1 MSANK
6 KLRIDI
12 FRIAVIHQQWA
23 ARANRS
29 QKGALTTLPERHI
42 FPSTT
47 LSWERMDRV
56 PNHIPQEV
64 TMTSPSDI
72 ENFKASLLGELLRP
86 GDPGYDDARKIWNG
100 MIDKRPALIVHC
112 AGVADVIHCVNFAQA
127 NSLLVAVRGGGHNV
141 SGNAMCDGGLVIDL
155 SRMKSVRVDPGHRT
169 ARAEPG
175 VTWRELRQSSLAR
188 YCHGRRPVSYG
199 QRLRERGFVLG
210 PAGWRRQLRRCDFI
224 RVSAPSGWSGVRWHS
239 GLSHSESKNGS
250 RALPRGHQ
258 YCSRRVGL

>member
-6 KLRIDI
+6 KLRIDN

-112 AGVADVIHCVNFAQA
+112 AGVADRSC
-127 NSLLVAVRGGGHNV
+127 
-141 SGNAMCDGGLVIDL
+141 
-155 SRMKSVRVDPGHRT
+155 
-169 ARAEPG
+169 
-175 VTWRELRQSSLAR
+175 
-188 YCHGRRPVSYG
+188 GRRHSPG
-199 QRLRERGFVLG
+199 
-210 PAGWRRQLRRCDFI
+210 RQED
-224 RVSAPSGWSGVRWHS
+224 
-239 GLSHSESKNGS
+239 
-250 RALPRGHQ
+250 
-258 YCSRRVGL
+258 

>member
-6 KLRIDI
+6 KLRIDN

-112 AGVADVIHCVNFAQA
+112 AGGADVIHCVNFAQA
-127 NSLLVAVRGGGHNV
+127 NSLLVAVRGGGW
-141 SGNAMCDGGLVIDL
+141 GY
-155 SRMKSVRVDPGHRT
+155 
-169 ARAEPG
+169 
-175 VTWRELRQSSLAR
+175 LAR
-188 YCHGRRPVSYG
+188 KH
-199 QRLRERGFVLG
+199 
-210 PAGWRRQLRRCDFI
+210 
-224 RVSAPSGWSGVRWHS
+224 
-239 GLSHSESKNGS
+239 GLSCDNLLSLDIVTADGWFHTASATENADLFWG
-250 RALPRGHQ
+250 LRGGGGNFGVVTSFEYQLHP
-258 YCSRRVGL
+258 VGPVFAGIVAYHIQK